1 MTPLLLLAHRLP
13 YPPNKGDKIRSY
25 HLVRWLSQY
34 FDIYLGTFYDDVN
47 DEKFIGHLSFF
58 TKETYALP
66 LQINTFS
73 KVKNGLLA
81 LVKGNAIT
89 IECFYSKSMQTWVN
103 DIVSAKKIT
112 HNFVICS
119 SMARY
124 VMNDNLKFDNKI
136 IDLMDLDSD
145 KWLQYHKKFSGVMS
159 LIYARESK
167 KLFKFEMEIAKKFNS
182 CVFVSQVELD
192 LFNEK
197 TEHKYK
203 DSFFSIQNGIDSE
216 YFSANQI
223 VDNDLQGRHYLV
235 FTGTMNAVSNVES
248 ILWFINTVWHNLR
261 FFYPFLE
268 LLIVGNK
275 PMDKVLHWDKK
286 CGVTV
291 TGTVPDV
298 RPYLKYSIAAVAPM
312 VLARGV
318 QNKVLEAMAMEKS
331 LVLTHKAAEG
341 IHLSV
346 QQREFVTDDSNEMLK
361 FLSFL
366 INHPDEARE
375 IGKSNRQ
382 IVLNRYNW
390 SKSLESINALF
401 SNLKQ

>member
-248 ILWFINTVWHNLR
+248 ILWFINTVWHKLR